1 MGLSGSGKSSLLRC
15 INGLNKVTRG
25 RVVVHDGTTDVDVAS
40 CDAETLRRLRRNR
53 ISMVFQQFGLMPWR
67 SVRDNVGFGL
77 EIRGVDKA
85 EIATEGRRTA
95 ASRAAREIR
104 RQVPSELS
112 GGMQQ
117 RVGLARAFATD
128 ASILL
133 MDEPFSALDPLIR
146 EHLQDELID
155 LQRELKKTIVFV
167 SHDLDEAL
175 KIGSR
180 IAIMEAGRVVQFGV
194 PEDIVTKPVNEYVRL
209 FVASMNPLTVLK
221 GGMLMRSIGE
231 LQRDGPD
238 IVLDRAGRCRC
249 RLDNQ
254 GRPLEL
260 TVGGAAGQF
269 IKYATDLDLAKLPA
283 TAMVTGGERVPMRA
297 AVAGPPGHAAPPR
310 AAGRRRPAAGRGRRA
325 RALSRHAPA
334 DRAGEIPFGNL
345 AAVGRR
351 ASRPPG
357 SARHAHEASRRR
369 CARAMPPGWP
379 RSARSPAPSAATSF
393 RPGCCTSSPAS
404 SATTWRWWCAMRAS
418 RRRTSWSAK
427 GCPIVRSKPIA
438 RACTASIR
446 STAIGG
452 SASAAAWS
460 PCATSRRATL
470 VRSGYRAFQRQAK
483 ICDELGMF
491 LPGVGRASIALFL
504 ERSKGWFSAA
514 EKERARRVYP
524 AIAGLY
530 RAHVGRIFAAL
541 GTGNGGLLAAGHA
554 RDPAGRPR
562 RRARLRQQGMARG
575 RGRSRGRPRDRGARG
590 RQERTGAA
598 GGQPHAA
605 CGAAGAGLP
614 AGAGRPHLRH
624 RAHRAGA
631 GARCRRARSSH
642 SSAPG

>member
-1 MGLSGSGKSSLLRC
+1 MTAVRFENVDVVFGPTPNQALELLDKGEGRDTIQERTGNLVAVHDASLFVNEGEILVLMGLSGSGKSSLLRC

-85 EIATEGRRTA
+85 EIARKVEQQLHLVRLEKFA
-95 ASRAAREIR
+95 DK
-104 RQVPSELS
+104 VPSELS

-221 GGMLMRSIGE
+221 GGMLMRSIAE

-297 AVAGPPGHAAPPR
+297 AVLVR
-310 AAGRRRPAAGRGRRA
+310 QVTRRPLVLLGDDGQ
-325 RALSRHAPA
+325 LLGVV
-334 DRAGEIPFGNL
+334 GE
-345 AAVGRR
+345 
-351 ASRPPG
+351 
-357 SARHAHEASRRR
+357 HE
-369 CARAMPPGWP
+369 
-379 RSARSPAPSAATSF
+379 
-393 RPGCCTSSPAS
+393 
-404 SATTWRWWCAMRAS
+404 
-418 RRRTSWSAK
+418 
-427 GCPIVRSKPIA
+427 
-438 RACTASIR
+438 
-446 STAIGG
+446 
-452 SASAAAWS
+452 
-460 PCATSRRATL
+460 
-470 VRSGYRAFQRQAK
+470 
-483 ICDELGMF
+483 
-491 LPGVGRASIALFL
+491 
-504 ERSKGWFSAA
+504 
-514 EKERARRVYP
+514 
-524 AIAGLY
+524 LY
-530 RAHVGRIFAAL
+530 RGM
-541 GTGNGGLLAAGHA
+541 
-554 RDPAGRPR
+554 
-562 RRARLRQQGMARG
+562 LRQTELAK
-575 RGRSRGRPRDRGARG
+575 
-590 RQERTGAA
+590 
-598 GGQPHAA
+598 
-605 CGAAGAGLP
+605 
-614 AGAGRPHLRH
+614 
-624 RAHRAGA
+624 
-631 GARCRRARSSH
+631 SH
-642 SSAPG
+642 SEISPPLAVS